1 MARQQP
7 AGGQGIAM
15 QSVTIYTTRICP
27 YCINAKRLLDKKN
40 AAYEEI
46 RIDTSDAKYEEM
58 LSRSNGL
65 RTVPQIFI
73 GNTHVGGCDDLY
85 ALDKQGKLDALLKPA
100 N

>member
-7 AGGQGIAM
+7 AGHKGIKNVQA
-15 QSVTIYTTRICP
+15 VTIYTTRFCP
-27 YCINAKRLLDKKN
+27 YCNNAKRLLDKKG
-40 AAYEEI
+40 AAYEEV
-46 RIDTSDAKYEEM
+46 RIDSSDEKYMEM

-85 ALDKQGKLDALLKPA
+85 ALDKQGQLDALLGMA
-100 N
+100 